1 MLAEIKDYLKTLD
14 VAEHYSVGK
23 IENSKMKSLGIYGDS
38 STRRVESIG
47 NNSSYGTQR
56 IRLLLHWNKSAVE
69 TEIAS
74 KNLFDSIRYIT
85 DLDLT
90 SAYIEYIDWDYNS
103 PIFVGTDD
111 NGVYEYVISGIVFY
125 RR

>member
-1 MLAEIKDYLKTLD
+1 MLSELKDYLKTLN
-14 VAEHYSVGK
+14 VATYYSVGK
-23 IENSKMKSLGIYGDS
+23 IDNSKQKSLGIYSDS

-47 NNSSYGTQR
+47 NNSSYGTMR
-56 IRLLLHWNKSAVE
+56 IRILLHWNKSAVE
-69 TEIAS
+69 TEVAS
-74 KNLFDSIRYIT
+74 KNLFDKIRYIQ

-90 SAYIEYIDWDYNS
+90 DEYIEYIDWDYNT
-103 PIFVGTDD
+103 PVFIGTDD

>member
-1 MLAEIKDYLKTLD
+1 MLAEIRDYLKTLN

-23 IENSKMKSLGIYGDS
+23 IDNAKMKSLGIYGD
-38 STRRVESIG
+38 TGMRRVESIG

-56 IRLLLHWNKSAVE
+56 IRILLHWNKNAVE
-69 TEIAS
+69 TEEAAQ
-74 KNLFDSIRYIT
+74 NLFDRIRYIT
-85 DLDLT
+85 DLDLST
-90 SAYIEYIDWDYNS
+90 AYIEYLDLDYNS
-103 PIFVGTDD
+103 PTFVGTDS

>member
-1 MLAEIKDYLKTLD
+1 MLAEIKDYLKTLN
-14 VAEHYSVGK
+14 VATHYSVGK
-23 IENSKMKSLGIYGDS
+23 IDNSKMESLGIYGDS

-56 IRLLLHWNKSAVE
+56 IRILLHWNKSAVE
-69 TEIAS
+69 TEEAAMS
-74 KNLFDSIRYIT
+74 LFNNIRYIQ

-90 SAYIEYIDWDYNS
+90 SAYIEYIDWDYNT
-103 PIFVGTDD
+103 PVFVGTDD

>member
-1 MLAEIKDYLKTLD
+1 MLAEFKDYLKTLG
-14 VAEHYSVGK
+14 VADFYSVGK
-23 IENSKMKSLGIYGDS
+23 IDNAKMKSLGVYGDTG
-38 STRRVESIG
+38 TRRVEAFG

-69 TEIAS
+69 TENAAW
-74 KNLFDSIRYIT
+74 NLFEKIRYIT

-90 SAYIEYIDWDYNS
+90 TAYIEYLDLDYNE
-103 PIFVGTDD
+103 PTFVGSDD
-111 NGVYEYVISGIVFY
+111 NGVYEYVISGIIFY